1 MSQATELTIKTAMTT
16 TIITF
21 GSRTIGAALGCA
33 IEEGNDCA
41 EVWYKGYAA
50 VQRMSNIVHLGY
62 PALLGVLYDMMR
74 TDYDGYLEAHGEET
88 ASALVQLGVTVTR

>member
-21 GSRTIGAALGCA
+21 GSRTMGAALGCA
-33 IEEGNDCA
+33 IKDGDDQA

-50 VQRMSNIVHLGY
+50 VQRMSNIVHLEY
-62 PALLGVLYDMMR
+62 PSLLGVLYDMMR
-74 TDYDGYLEAHGEET
+74 TDFDEYLECAGEEY
-88 ASALVQLGVTVTR
+88 ASDMVQLGVTVTR